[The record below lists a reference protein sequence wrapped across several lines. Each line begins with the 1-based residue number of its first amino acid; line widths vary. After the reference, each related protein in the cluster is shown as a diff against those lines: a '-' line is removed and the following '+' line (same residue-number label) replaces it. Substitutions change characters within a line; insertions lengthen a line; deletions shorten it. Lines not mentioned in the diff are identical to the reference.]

1 VQRVP
6 VDGSIR
12 AMIAALPRTVGGI
25 AAAAL
30 IVAATTVPGA
40 TDDFASANLRARLV
54 QWLQYEARVV
64 GAETGIEFLDQRVL
78 DAMARVP
85 RHEFVPAEFRE
96 YAYLDVPLPLGQG
109 QNISQPFIIALM
121 THLARIRP
129 DDVVFETGTGAGYH
143 AAILAL
149 LAKRVYSVEYVETFV
164 APAAALLDRL
174 GYDNVEIHAA
184 DGYYGWR
191 QAAPFD
197 VIIVKES
204 LHHVPAPL
212 LSQLKPGGRMVI
224 PVGPRD
230 REQFLTLIEKGAD
243 GTLTE
248 TRIMAVRFSPL
259 QGGERI

>member
-1 VQRVP
+1 
-6 VDGSIR
+6 
-12 AMIAALPRTVGGI
+12 MIAPLPRTVGGI
-25 AAAAL
+25 AAAAAL
-30 IVAATTVPGA
+30 IAAATTAPGA
-40 TDDFASANLRARLV
+40 TDDFAAADQRSRLI

-64 GAETGIEFLDQRVL
+64 GPETGVESLDQRVL

-96 YAYLDVPLPLGQG
+96 YAYLDVPLPLGHG

-149 LAKRVYSVEYVETFV
+149 LAKRVYSVEYVEAFV
-164 APAAALLDRL
+164 APAAARLDRL
-174 GYDNVEIHAA
+174 GYHNVEVHAA

-191 QAAPFD
+191 QAAPYD
-197 VIIVKES
+197 VIIVKEAV
-204 LHHVPAPL
+204 HHVPAPL
-212 LSQLKPGGRMVI
+212 VSQLKPGGRMVI
-224 PVGPRD
+224 PLGPLGG
-230 REQFLTLIEKGAD
+230 EQSLTLIEKGAD
-243 GTLTE
+243 GALTE

>member
-1 VQRVP
+1 
-6 VDGSIR
+6 
-12 AMIAALPRTVGGI
+12 MIALLPRTVGGI
-25 AAAAL
+25 VAAAVIAATAAAA
-30 IVAATTVPGA
+30 A
-40 TDDFASANLRARLV
+40 DDFAPAELRSRLV
-54 QWLQYEARVV
+54 QWLQYEARAV
-64 GAETGIEFLDQRVL
+64 GSETGVTSFDQRVL

-85 RHEFVPAEFRE
+85 RHEFVPAEFRPF
-96 YAYLDVPLPLGQG
+96 AYLDVPLPLGHG

-174 GYDNVEIHAA
+174 GYHNVEVHAA

-191 QAAPFD
+191 RAAPYD
-197 VIIVKES
+197 VIIVKEA
-204 LHHVPAPL
+204 LHHLPAPL
-212 LSQLKPGGRMVI
+212 VSQLKPGGRMVI
-224 PVGPRD
+224 PLGPAEG
-230 REQFLTLIEKGAD
+230 EQFLTLIEKGDD

-248 TRIMAVRFSPL
+248 TRIMTVRFSPL